1 MKGGDIR
8 KGHRKQ
14 EEYTQETDYEM
25 VHIDLIWFVYTTQI
39 YFYKGLWE
47 TFPKD

>member
-14 EEYTQETDYEM
+14 EVYTQETDYEM
-25 VHIDLIWFVYTTQI
+25 VHGDLTWPSEQ
-39 YFYKGLWE
+39 LE
-47 TFPKD
+47 AAE